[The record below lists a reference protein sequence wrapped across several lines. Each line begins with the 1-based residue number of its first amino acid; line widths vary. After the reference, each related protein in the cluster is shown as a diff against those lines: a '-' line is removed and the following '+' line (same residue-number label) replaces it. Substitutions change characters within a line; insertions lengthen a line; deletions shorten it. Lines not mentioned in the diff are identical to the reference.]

1 MQINQ
6 RITPFLSYT
15 DRADEAAHFYVSVFP
30 GAKILHTLANP
41 MNGSVLTVEFELLGM
56 KFVALNAG
64 QDWKFT
70 EAISLAVACE
80 TQQEIDDLWNKLT
93 AEGGREVS
101 CGWLQDQ
108 FGMFWQIIPN
118 QINDWLHSSQP
129 EKVQRMFEALWEMK
143 KLDVAKLQ
151 KAFDGE

>member
-6 RITPFLSYT
+6 RITPFLSST
-15 DRADEAAHFYVSVFP
+15 DRAEEAAHFYVSVFP
-30 GAKILHTLANP
+30 DAKILHTLANP
-41 MNGSVLTVEFELLGM
+41 MDGSVLTVEFEFLGM

-70 EAISLAVACE
+70 EATSWAVSCE
-80 TQQEIDDLWNKLT
+80 SQEEIDALWNKLT

-101 CGWLQDQ
+101 CGWLQDK
-108 FGMFWQIIPN
+108 FGMFWQIVPD
-118 QINDWLHSSQP
+118 QIHDWLHSSQP
-129 EKVQRMFEALWEMK
+129 EKIQRMFESLWEMK